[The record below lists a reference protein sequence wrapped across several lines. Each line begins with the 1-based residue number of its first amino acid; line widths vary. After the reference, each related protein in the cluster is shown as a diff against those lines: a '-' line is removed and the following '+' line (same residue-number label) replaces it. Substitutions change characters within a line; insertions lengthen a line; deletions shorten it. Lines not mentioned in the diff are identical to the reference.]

1 MSIINNV
8 VVAHA
13 DHFLHLVGAIGA
25 RTTESQIHR
34 ELASGLSC
42 PVGFKNGTDGAIGI
56 ALDAIKAASNGHHFL
71 SVTKQGLS
79 AIVQTEGND
88 SCHVIL
94 RGGKTGPNY
103 ETDEV
108 KKTAA
113 QLEKAK
119 LPAFVMID
127 CSHGNSS
134 KDHNRQPIVADS
146 IVSSSLISMRLYER
160 GLTHAY
166 ATGTTTRKPQGDW

>member
-1 MSIINNV
+1 V
-8 VVAHA
+8 
-13 DHFLHLVGAIGA
+13 
-25 RTTESQIHR
+25 HR

-42 PVGFKNGTDGAIGI
+42 PVGFKNGTDGSIGT
-56 ALDAIKAASNGHHFL
+56 AVDAIKAASNGHHFL

-103 ETDEV
+103 EASEI
-108 KKTAA
+108 KKTCAA
-113 QLEKAK
+113 LEKAK
-119 LPAFVMID
+119 SSSFVMVD

-146 IVSSSLISMRLYER
+146 IVS
-160 GLTHAY
+160 
-166 ATGTTTRKPQGDW
+166 KPF